1 MSMRASSVA
10 LMIAIVSV
18 AGFGLGPPVIGLA
31 SDIIGHRSMQAHGI
45 SAEFCARVATAAC
58 ASAEADGLRLS
69 MGLGSISFLL
79 AALLYAL
86 SGRTIERSEER
97 RVGKECVSTCRSR
110 WSPYH
115 LKKTVI
121 LHI

>member
-1 MSMRASSVA
+1 MPAMYTLAQDVAPPPMRATSAA

-31 SDIIGHRSMQAHGI
+31 SDIIGHMSMQAHGI

-69 MGLGSISFLL
+69 MGLGSISF
-79 AALLYAL
+79 
-86 SGRTIERSEER
+86 RSEEHPSELQSLLR
-97 RVGKECVSTCRSR
+97 NSYAVFCL
-110 WSPYH
+110 P
-115 LKKTVI
+115 KK
-121 LHI
+121 